1 MENIVKHKIF
11 YDFRRR
17 DNNNRDNSKNTLF
30 EILSLKYI
38 SYFLVFKK
46 CFVFKPNNMLNK
58 VML

>member
-1 MENIVKHKIF
+1 MILGEETTIIEIT
-11 YDFRRR
+11 R
-17 DNNNRDNSKNTLF
+17 KNTLF